1 MIATADKQR
10 LAEQYKDILRVI
22 NLFGDGVMLQDQLQ
36 QILILTG
43 RYNRK
48 ASVID
53 ALKKLEEHEIIK
65 KVTPKQYR
73 SQFILLK
80 KFGIMFLKGKEN
92 TQQVSA
98 LKQISNEKYDRMV
111 LRAEIFIQSYL
122 INKNRSLDEVL
133 SVIERNKGSILF
145 NKEQALEY
153 VQMHSNS
160 FMNNKEYQ
168 HQLELL
174 KAAREQSK
182 ANLDQSKNKE
192 DKEVPVISDVS
203 LFAKIFRKGLI
214 ILGVNE
220 KGVAYGYTGSTSIKA
235 IAEAFTLAKEVNK
248 KVFGVEPIL
257 INIYSSEGIAIT
269 LNDKIKNTHYNTRT
283 REMSKYT
290 PFQQELIKQG
300 MSTSIAVDVNQKQ
313 IRAIAI
319 DTNKYR
325 TDI

>member
-43 RYNRK
+43 RYSRK

-53 ALKKLEEHEIIK
+53 ALKKLEEFEIIK

-122 INKNRSLDEVL
+122 VNKNRSLDEVL
-133 SVIERNKGSILF
+133 SLINRNKGSILY

-153 VQMHSNS
+153 VEMHSNS
-160 FMNNKEYQ
+160 FVNNAEYK

-192 DKEVPVISDVS
+192 DKQIPVASDVS
-203 LFAKIFRKGLI
+203 IFAKMFRKGLI
-214 ILGVNE
+214 ILGVGN
-220 KGVAYGYTGSTSIKA
+220 KGIAYGYTGSTSIKA
-235 IAEAFTLAKEVNK
+235 ISEAFKLAKEVNGI
-248 KVFGVEPIL
+248 FGVEPIL
-257 INIYSSEGIAIT
+257 INIYSSEGETIT
-269 LNDKIKNTHYNTRT
+269 LNDKITNTHYNTRT

-300 MSTSIAVDVNQKQ
+300 MSTSIAADVNQKQ
-313 IRAIAI
+313 IRAIPI

-325 TDI
+325 TSDR